1 MITHR
6 FTTFDPSLRLQRRDP
21 VRAVLQFCWM
31 RGLPFGPSRSP
42 AAPLNFLSCGF
53 PKNAPP
59 LTYTVRVLSRL
70 SLERAFL
77 RLCAAKHRAP
87 SVHVVPPDFDGFLRE
102 LRCRFVS
109 SCSQPWGS
117 SCFCRGLPPPVFP
130 QQLVLHAFLRLA
142 PHTLQSFS
150 LSDSC
155 SASPRRRCLLVVGLH
170 ICFQCASLDLKALL
184 HRRVRC
190 PLVMSPSPDFSMLS
204 WALFPFKAL
213 PSFRLPIWTS
223 PESFRLSGTTL
234 GHVHRSG
241 RALNVAAAEATA

>member
-1 MITHR
+1 MSFLPTSTAFSANCAADLFH
-6 FTTFDPSLRLQRRDP
+6 PAASHG
-21 VRAVLQFCWM
+21 VRAVSVVASHLLCFHNSWSSTPSS
-31 RGLPFGPSRSP
+31 GSLIIPFKAFPSP
-42 AAPLNFLSCGF
+42 IAA
-53 PKNAPP
+53 
-59 LTYTVRVLSRL
+59 
-70 SLERAFL
+70 L
-77 RLCAAKHRAP
+77 RH
-87 SVHVVPPDFDGFLRE
+87 
-102 LRCRFVS
+102 
-109 SCSQPWGS
+109 
-117 SCFCRGLPPPVFP
+117 
-130 QQLVLHAFLRLA
+130 
-142 PHTLQSFS
+142 
-150 LSDSC
+150 
-155 SASPRRRCLLVVGLH
+155 RRRCLLVVGLH